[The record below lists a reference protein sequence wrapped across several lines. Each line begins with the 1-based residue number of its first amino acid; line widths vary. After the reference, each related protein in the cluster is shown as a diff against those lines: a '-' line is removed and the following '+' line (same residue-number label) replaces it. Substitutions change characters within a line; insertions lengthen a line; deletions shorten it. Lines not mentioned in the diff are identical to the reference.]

1 MLFEAT
7 KYMVICYS
15 SDRRLIHDESG
26 VFRLNGI
33 AASRHEDGVR
43 PGRLKGNA
51 QEGPRRRVQALLD
64 S

>member
-26 VFRLNGI
+26 VFRLSGI
-33 AASRHEDGVR
+33 AASQQEDGAR
-43 PGRLKGNA
+43 HGGLKGNA